1 MQKYVK
7 QLLDYPLFFGVKE
20 NDMVPM
26 LNCLGGKVKKFKK
39 GEYIFFEQD
48 DVRQIGII
56 ISGSVDMVKED
67 IWGNKTMLVRMKK
80 EELFGETFSCGLEQS
95 SVVSFCTSSNSE
107 ILFLPFDRVMHS
119 CSMTCVFHHRLI
131 ENMVAIIAR
140 KNKQL
145 MEKVEVISKKSLR
158 EKIMTYLS
166 QQAQKQGTKY
176 FEVPLGRVEMADFL
190 CTDRSALTRE
200 LNIMRE
206 EGLIDFDKN
215 MFQIL

>member
-1 MQKYVK
+1 MKKYIK

-20 NDMVPM
+20 KDMEPM
-26 LNCLGGKVKKFKK
+26 LTCLGGQVKKYKK
-39 GEYIFFEQD
+39 GEYIFFEED
-48 DVRQIGII
+48 DIRYIGII
-56 ISGSVDMVKED
+56 ISGSVDMLKED

-80 EELFGETFSCGLEQS
+80 EELFGETFSCGADQS
-95 SVVSFCTSSNSE
+95 SVVSFCASHNAE
-107 ILFLPFDRVMHS
+107 VLFLPFDRVMHS

-145 MEKVEVISKKSLR
+145 MEKTEVISKKTLR
-158 EKIMTYLS
+158 EKIMVYLS
-166 QQAQKQGTKY
+166 QQAQQKGTKY
-176 FEVPLGRVEMADFL
+176 FEIPLGRVELADFL

-200 LNIMRE
+200 LNTMRD
-206 EGLIDFDKN
+206 EGIIDFDKN